1 MTFKSFAASTA
12 KVALAFF
19 IACLALAAVIAG
31 YDAFKSARAE
41 REAKPLEAVL
51 SWHSD
56 LKQSLGLTFTAR
68 TKLVQGQMYVDLT
81 ADGYPRYLSDPVIG
95 ARNRTA
101 HFTVSFY
108 DSDGFKVTENEIQ
121 VGSFLRLIGS
131 DDKPGGLNVQYDSPM
146 GMERYKSI
154 SSMQIAWTVQT
165 ELPEASAGKANA
177 GAPQDHC
184 APGLS
189 KSERLKRLASHGE
202 VRQTGYG
209 DFTAGAHN
217 VTFIDGEVLRCE

>member
-1 MTFKSFAASTA
+1 MTIRSFAVSTA

-19 IACLALAAVIAG
+19 IAFVGLAAVVAG
-31 YDAFKSARAE
+31 YDAFKTARTE

-56 LKQSLGLTFTAR
+56 LRQSLGLNFTAR

-108 DSDGFKVTENEIQ
+108 DADGFKVTENEIQ

-131 DDKPGGLNVQYDSPM
+131 DDKPGGLNVQYDGPM
-146 GMERYKSI
+146 GVERYKSI

-165 ELPEASAGKANA
+165 EVPEASSTRSNPS
-177 GAPQDHC
+177 APQDHC
-184 APGLS
+184 ALGLS
-189 KSERLKRLASHGE
+189 RPERLKRLAAHGE
-202 VRQTGYG
+202 VRQTGS
-209 DFTAGAHN
+209 DEFTAGSHS
-217 VTFIDGEVLRCE
+217 VIYIGGELYRCE